1 VTEGTSGRKSVKR
14 TSRRRS
20 NIPTGTVTFLFTDI
34 EGSTAMWED
43 HPDQMQ
49 QALARHDEILHAAIE
64 ARGGYVFKM
73 MGDACYAAFSN
84 TREALEATLAAQ
96 RALFAEKWEKGT
108 EIRVRMA
115 LHTGV
120 PEEKDGDY
128 FGPPVNRVARLL
140 SAGHGGQILLS
151 AVTYGLVRDVVRHME
166 SGAELRDLGE
176 YRLRDL
182 RYTERI
188 YHLVVPDLPSE
199 FPTPKGEP
207 ITAGTLPDQ
216 QTPPRPQEQQTPPP
230 RPQEETPAPVVESPP
245 PAAQPKEEEHAAA
258 AAPPRAD
265 RYTRKRTIGGGGMA
279 QVYLAHDEVL
289 DRDVALKV
297 LRQQYADDERL
308 VERFRREAKN
318 AASLSHP
325 NIVAVH
331 DRGETEDGAYYIVM
345 EYMAGGTL
353 KDRIQKE
360 GPLPPAVATTLAL
373 QIARALEAAHRRG
386 IIHRDVKPQNVLLTE
401 DGEAK
406 VADFGIARAASSSTM
421 TKTGSVLGTAHYL
434 SPEQALGQP
443 ASPQSD
449 LYSLGVVLYE
459 MLTGELPYD
468 AETPMGIAMKHVSG
482 QMRPPKEVNPNVPEG
497 INAVTVRL
505 LAPDPEDRYK
515 SAAEVVEDLERVQ
528 REEAPVVGA
537 AVLQAA
543 APVSAPPAPPPDD
556 QASADLPPEQ
566 GSSEAPTVPQPVHPA
581 PGRGALRRVPVLAG
595 LLGLLAVAGIAAW
608 LLVPSSQDQALEVPS
623 LEGENLAAA
632 RQEVGGDF
640 DLVSSEEASTQPKGT
655 ILSQDPKPG
664 AEVKQGEEISVTVS
678 SGSEEAAVPDVVG
691 RSKEEAE
698 QTLQSQG
705 FDVKVQTQ
713 ESSEDDVGKVVEQSP
728 SGGKAKP
735 GSEVAITVGQAP
747 KPAPGYAYVEDAT
760 GRLSVEVPSDWETM
774 TSEHVTLR
782 VLDEYGN
789 EIDQEEP
796 SAVINAAP
804 DLANWQ
810 DTSAGAGTSL
820 LVVEEFAQKYTN
832 DELINSIPA
841 LNWSHSCTQGARE
854 DLNRDSYSGRVQ
866 WWNYCNLAIPTF
878 VTLAAAPEGREC
890 AVVGQ
895 IGMVSEDD
903 RAAAQRIL
911 ETFKVD
917 CGNSAGGEP
926 ANQGV
931 AEVARTGD
939 RSSPG

>member
-1 VTEGTSGRKSVKR
+1 VTEGTSGRKTVRR

-20 NIPTGTVTFLFTDI
+20 NVPTGTVTFLFTDI

-49 QALARHDEILHAAIE
+49 VALARHDEILHAAIE
-64 ARGGYVFKM
+64 AREGYVFKM
-73 MGDACYAAFSN
+73 MGDACYAAFGN

-188 YHLVVPDLPSE
+188 YHLVVPDLPSD
-199 FPTPKGEP
+199 FPPPKGEP

-216 QTPPRPQEQQTPPP
+216 HQTPSPTPQEQQTPSPGT
-230 RPQEETPAPVVESPP
+230 QDVETPAPVQETPP

-258 AAPPRAD
+258 AAPPRAE
-265 RYTRKRTIGGGGMA
+265 RYTRKSAIGGGGMA
-279 QVYLAHDEVL
+279 EVYLAHDEVL

-308 VERFRREAKN
+308 VERFRREAKS

-331 DRGETEDGAYYIVM
+331 DRGETEDGAYFIVM
-345 EYMAGGTL
+345 EHMAGGTL

-360 GPLPPAVATTLAL
+360 GALPPAVATTLAL

-406 VADFGIARAASSSTM
+406 VADFGIARAAASSTM

-497 INAVTVRL
+497 INAVAVKL

-528 REEAPVVGA
+528 REEAPVAGA
-537 AVLQAA
+537 AAPQAA

-556 QASADLPPEQ
+556 RATADLPSEQ
-566 GSSEAPTVPQPVHPA
+566 GSSEAPTVPQPVRPA
-581 PGRGALRRVPVLAG
+581 APSGGGPRRVLVLAG
-595 LLGLLAVAGIAAW
+595 LLGLLVVVGLGIAVW
-608 LLVPSSQDQALEVPS
+608 LLVSGSQDRALEVPS
-623 LEGENLAAA
+623 LEGQNLAAA
-632 RQEVGGDF
+632 REEVGGDF
-640 DLVSSEEASTQPKGT
+640 DLVSSEQASTQPKGT

-664 AEVKQGEEISVTVS
+664 AEVQQGEDISVTVS
-678 SGSEEAAVPDVVG
+678 SGSDEAAVPNVVG
-691 RSKEEAE
+691 RSKDEAE

-705 FDVKVQTQ
+705 FDVKVQNQ
-713 ESSEDDVGKVVEQSP
+713 ESAEDDVGKVVEQSP
-728 SGGKAKP
+728 SGGKAKA

-747 KPAPGYAYVEDAT
+747 KPASGYAYVEDAT
-760 GRLSVEVPSDWETM
+760 GRLSVEVPSGWETV
-774 TSEHVTLR
+774 TSENITLQ
-782 VLDEYGN
+782 VVDEY
-789 EIDQEEP
+789 EYQLAQEEA
-796 SAVINAAP
+796 SAVIIAAP
-804 DLANWQ
+804 DLASWQ
-810 DTSAGAGTSL
+810 DTSLGTGTSL
-820 LVVEEFAQKYTN
+820 LVLEELAQNYTN

-866 WWNYCNLAIPTF
+866 WWNYCNLQVPTF
-878 VTLAAAPEGREC
+878 ITFAAGPESRAC
-890 AVVGQ
+890 VVVGQ
-895 IGMVSEDD
+895 IGIVSEAD
-903 RAAAQRIL
+903 RQAAQRIL

-917 CGNSAGGEP
+917 C
-926 ANQGV
+926 
-931 AEVARTGD
+931 
-939 RSSPG
+939 

>member
-1 VTEGTSGRKSVKR
+1 VTDRAADRKAVKK

-20 NIPTGTVTFLFTDI
+20 NVPTGTVTFLFTDI

-49 QALARHDEILHAAIE
+49 EALARHDEILHAAIE

-73 MGDACYAAFSN
+73 MGDACYAAFGN

-120 PEEKDGDY
+120 PEEKEGDY

-188 YHLVVPDLPSE
+188 YHLVVPDLPTD
-199 FPTPKGEP
+199 FPPPKGEP

-216 QTPPRPQEQQTPPP
+216 QQTPPRPQEQQTPPP
-230 RPQEETPAPVVESPP
+230 KPQEEGATPAAVVGPPP
-245 PAAQPKEEEHAAA
+245 PAAQPGEGGEEEHAAA
-258 AAPPRAD
+258 VAPPPPRAD

-360 GPLPPAVATTLAL
+360 GLLPPAVATTLAL
-373 QIARALEAAHRRG
+373 QVARALEAAHRRG

-459 MLTGELPYD
+459 MLTGEVPYD

-482 QMRPPKEVNPNVPEG
+482 QMRPPKEVNPDVPEG
-497 INAVTVRL
+497 INAVAVRL
-505 LAPDPEDRYK
+505 LAPDPENRYQ
-515 SAAEVVEDLERVQ
+515 SAAEVVEDLERVL
-528 REEAPVVGA
+528 RGELPGGVITDPVEEPSSGTVAITEPSEVSSDRGSSLVDTPVGPGSGGRVETKEQET
-537 AVLQAA
+537 V
-543 APVSAPPAPPPDD
+543 PPPPAPPEDTEGAGDGGRRWPK
-556 QASADLPPEQ
+556 ALPW
-566 GSSEAPTVPQPVHPA
+566 A
-581 PGRGALRRVPVLAG
+581 
-595 LLGLLAVAGIAAW
+595 
-608 LLVPSSQDQALEVPS
+608 
-623 LEGENLAAA
+623 LAAA
-632 RQEVGGDF
+632 GIVALLALVLALRILGGQE
-640 DLVSSEEASTQPKGT
+640 T
-655 ILSQDPKPG
+655 SQVPSP
-664 AEVKQGEEISVTVS
+664 VS
-678 SGSEEAAVPDVVG
+678 SGREMVAVPDMVG
-691 RSKEEAE
+691 ESRDEAE
-698 QTLQSQG
+698 KTLRSEG
-705 FDVKVQTQ
+705 FEVNSETQKSSGENDAKVIA
-713 ESSEDDVGKVVEQSP
+713 QSP
-728 SGGKAKP
+728 SGGEAEK
-735 GSEVAITVGQAP
+735 GSEITLTVGEAVAP
-747 KPAPGYAYVEDAT
+747 GPAPGYNLIQDPT
-760 GRLSVEVPSDWETM
+760 GGLTVEVPPSWGIDTGQDSEYPSGVASRSWSTWLGEEI
-774 TSEHVTLR
+774 TSSITTAPS
-782 VLDEYGN
+782 LDAWYSP
-789 EIDQEEP
+789 DQP
-796 SAVINAAP
+796 
-804 DLANWQ
+804 
-810 DTSAGAGTSL
+810 GTSGAY
-820 LVVEEFAQKYTN
+820 LVASRTLAQNYSDDDLIFYGLFSGQATN
-832 DELINSIPA
+832 CEQGPYEDFNNS
-841 LNWSHSCTQGARE
+841 SV
-854 DLNRDSYSGRVQ
+854 SGKIQTWYNCRGEGIT
-866 WWNYCNLAIPTF
+866 NF
-878 VTLAAAPEGREC
+878 VVAAAPEGREC
-890 AVVGQ
+890 VVVLQARLGDEGHREAVQHLLDTVN
-895 IGMVSEDD
+895 
-903 RAAAQRIL
+903 
-911 ETFKVD
+911 VD
-917 CGNSAGGEP
+917 CGQIAGIDTRDQDVEFANSSAEIPAG
-926 ANQGV
+926 
-931 AEVARTGD
+931 
-939 RSSPG
+939 